1 MRDCK
6 GMGVLITGGGSG
18 IGAETARLFAERGA
32 RVTISGRRA
41 DRLDAVAA
49 QIGETCMT
57 VVGDVGSGTDRRRML
72 DTAAEHAGGRL
83 DALINNAGNMYR
95 QPVDAYDAA
104 YLREAFEVNV
114 IAGMM
119 LSSIAIPL
127 LEQTK
132 GAIVFIGSTHTRRAF
147 AGASPY
153 ATTKAAVEGLARVM
167 AAELGPRGI
176 RVGCVL
182 PGAVATELN
191 IRAGLMREDEVSARY
206 AGIAH
211 EHVLGRIGT
220 AREVAEGIEYL
231 VRAEW
236 VTGVALQVDGGIG
249 LGASAGVAVPASGK
263 AAEPGRQ

>member
-1 MRDCK
+1 MRDCQ

-18 IGAETARLFAERGA
+18 IGAATARLFAERGA
-32 RVTISGRRA
+32 RVTIAGRRA
-41 DRLDAVAA
+41 DRLATVAEG
-49 QIGETCMT
+49 IGPACTS
-57 VVGDVGSGTDRRRML
+57 VVGDVTSDEDRHKMVE
-72 DTAAEHAGGRL
+72 TAAAHAGGRL

-104 YLREAFEVNV
+104 FLREAFDVNV
-114 IAGMM
+114 ISGMM
-119 LSSIAIPL
+119 LSSLAVPL
-127 LEQTK
+127 LERTQ

-153 ATTKAAVEGLARVM
+153 ATTKAAVEGLTRVM

-191 IRAGLMREDEVSARY
+191 VRAGLMREDEIDERY
-206 AGIAH
+206 AGIAK

-220 AREVAEGIEYL
+220 PREVAEGIEYL

-236 VTGVALQVDGGIG
+236 VTGVALEVDGGIG
-249 LGASAGVAVPASGK
+249 LGASAGVALPS
-263 AAEPGRQ
+263 RS